1 MNTSDPSDVTLHP
14 NPADAADATKA
25 GIVHIGIGAFH
36 RAHQAVYTDAAMAA
50 KGGNWRIIGVSLRST
65 DIVDALNAQN
75 GTFTLIE
82 RHPDGPKAR
91 KITSIS
97 HAIAAA
103 RDIAP
108 VLGALADPAIR
119 IVTITVTEKAYG
131 IDRVSGTVQTEH
143 PAVKHDLANSDTPC
157 GLLGLLVAGLKRR
170 KDAGVRAYTVVSCD
184 NLPSNGR
191 LLRAGVID
199 FAKHLDP
206 GLAIWIT
213 DNVSFPETMVD
224 RITPAATAATRSDAK
239 HLTGLDDP
247 AAIETEPFSQWVIE
261 DAFSDG
267 RPAWEE
273 GGAILVADV
282 EPYERMK
289 LRMLNGSHSLIAY
302 MGQLGGYR
310 YVRDAMA
317 SDAFSRLVTL
327 HMENAASTMPPLAG
341 IDFSDYGSDLV
352 ARFANR
358 EIAHETNQIAM
369 DGTEKLPQRIF
380 APACDLP
387 PGSTRL
393 GTFALCFAAWLA
405 VMHHRINADKTNEV
419 AQQLNDPRADEII
432 SALGDHQDP
441 AVIYEKL
448 AHLPG
453 WMPQQLQDDGVW
465 RSAVIARL
473 SLLMSDGADVAIKRE
488 LAI

>member
-1 MNTSDPSDVTLHP
+1 MSNPDLSDVTSHP
-14 NPADAADATKA
+14 DAATA

-36 RAHQAVYTDAAMAA
+36 RAHQATYTDTAMAA

-65 DIVDALNAQN
+65 DIVDALNAQD

-91 KITSIS
+91 RITSMS

-103 RDIAP
+103 RDITP
-108 VLGALADPAIR
+108 VLEALADPAIR

-131 IDRVSGTVQTEH
+131 IDRVSGMVQAEH
-143 PAVKHDLANSDTPC
+143 PSVKHDLANPDKPA

-170 KDAGVRAYTVVSCD
+170 KEAGVRAYTIVSCD

-191 LLRAGVID
+191 LLRDGVID
-199 FAKHLDP
+199 FAKRLDP
-206 GLAIWIT
+206 GLAAWIT
-213 DNVSFPETMVD
+213 DNVSFPATMVD
-224 RITPAATAATRSDAK
+224 RITPAATAATRADAK
-239 HLTGLDDP
+239 YLTGLYDP

-261 DAFSDG
+261 DAFPDG

-282 EPYERMK
+282 EPYECMK

-327 HMENAASTMPPLAG
+327 HMQNAAATMPPLDG
-341 IDFSDYGSDLV
+341 IDFSDYGADLV
-352 ARFANR
+352 ARFGNR

-380 APACDLP
+380 APVCDLP
-387 PGSTRL
+387 AGSKRL

-405 VMHHRINADKTNEV
+405 VMRQRINSAKPNEV
-419 AQQLNDPRADEII
+419 DQQLNDPRANDIVK
-432 SALGDHQDP
+432 AVGNHQDP
-441 AVIYEKL
+441 IVIYEKL
-448 AHLPG
+448 AYLPG
-453 WMPQQLQDDGVW
+453 WMPQQLQDDSVW
-465 RSAVIARL
+465 RNAVIDRL
-473 SLLMSDGADVAIKRE
+473 SLLLSEGADTAIKRE

>member
-1 MNTSDPSDVTLHP
+1 MTVSGVPKTQEQP
-14 NPADAADATKA
+14 QAGRP

-36 RAHQAVYTDAAMAA
+36 RAHQAVYTDAAMKAQ
-50 KGGNWRIIGVSLRST
+50 GGDWQIIGVSLRST
-65 DIVDALNAQN
+65 DIVDVLNAQH
-75 GTFTLIE
+75 GVFTVIE
-82 RHPDGPKAR
+82 RHPEGSKTR
-91 KITSIS
+91 KITSMS
-97 HAIAAA
+97 RAIAAA
-103 RDIAP
+103 RDIEP
-108 VLGALADPAIR
+108 VLHVLADPAIR

-131 IDRVSGTVQTEH
+131 IDRLSGQVQPEH
-143 PAVKHDLANSDTPC
+143 AAIKHDLAHPDKPS
-157 GLLGLLVAGLKRR
+157 GLLGILVKGLSCRKHAGMPPF
-170 KDAGVRAYTVVSCD
+170 TVVSCD

-224 RITPAATAATRSDAK
+224 RITPAATAATRADAK
-239 HLTGLDDP
+239 HLTGIDDP

-317 SDAFSRLVTL
+317 SDAFSRLVML
-327 HMENAASTMPPLAG
+327 HMENAAATMPPLAG

-405 VMHHRINADKTNEV
+405 VMHHHINTAKTNEV

-453 WMPQQLQDDGVW
+453 WMPQQLQDDALW
-465 RSAVIARL
+465 RSAVISRL
-473 SLLMSDGADVAIKRE
+473 SLLLSDGADVAIKRE

>member
-1 MNTSDPSDVTLHP
+1 MRQPDRDDTSPQPDTA
-14 NPADAADATKA
+14 NA

-50 KGGNWRIIGVSLRST
+50 KGGNWRIIGISLRST
-65 DIVDALNAQN
+65 DIVDALNAQ
-75 GTFTLIE
+75 GGAFTVIE

-108 VLGALADPAIR
+108 VLDALADPTVK

-131 IDRVSGTVQTEH
+131 IDRISRMVQTEH
-143 PAVKHDLANSDTPC
+143 PAVKHDLANPDTPT

-170 KDAGVRAYTVVSCD
+170 KEAGARPYTVVSCD

-199 FAKHLDP
+199 FAKRLDP
-206 GLAIWIT
+206 ELAIWIT
-213 DNVSFPETMVD
+213 DNVSFPATMVD
-224 RITPAATAATRSDAK
+224 RITPAATAATRADAK
-239 HLTGLDDP
+239 DLTGLYDP

-261 DAFSDG
+261 DDFPDG
-267 RPAWEE
+267 RPAWKD

-282 EPYERMK
+282 EPYECMK

-317 SDAFSRLVTL
+317 NDAFSRLVMR
-327 HMENAASTMPPLAG
+327 HMQNAAATMPPLDG
-341 IDFSDYGSDLV
+341 IDFSDYGADLV
-352 ARFANR
+352 ARFGNR

-387 PGSTRL
+387 PGSKRL

-405 VMHHRINADKTNEV
+405 VMRQRINSTNANELV
-419 AQQLNDPRADEII
+419 QQLDDPRADEII
-432 SALGDHQDP
+432 EALGNHQDP

-448 AHLPG
+448 ARLPG
-453 WMPQQLQDDGVW
+453 WMPQQLQDDSLW
-465 RSAVIARL
+465 HNEVITRL
-473 SLLMSDGADVAIKRE
+473 SLLLSDGADAAIKLE